1 MRFLSM
7 SCALLF
13 CFAGIARAQDRDSVS
28 VDSTTRAD
36 SIAREDSLV
45 IERELEGI
53 RAEPSAPA
61 AAPQGGGA
69 GTAAARLMPNISV
82 IGDFIFDASPDG
94 STQEDGTRASVRE
107 VELALQ
113 AAVDPYFRGDF
124 ILGLSDLEGIA
135 IEEAYITTVALPWQL
150 QARLGRFHMPLG
162 KQNTTHRAEL
172 HTIEYPHVIQQF
184 LGPEAA
190 KGTGLWV
197 SRIFAPLGF
206 FQELQ
211 LTAVDQLFGEGHHPE
226 EGGEEEELVTP
237 EPANRKLSGLG
248 YSARLRN
255 YVDVSQAMNIEAS
268 LTAATGKLAGGTA
281 SCGTFGPGDAF
292 FLTDCPDGLNAG
304 NVRRS
309 LYGLDLTLRWRPLE
323 QSLYRSFIL
332 QGEWMRQENHSL
344 RESFSRGDTVVSFDA
359 PAFSSDGVYLFARYQ
374 LGRRLFLGARGD
386 WVQDPDGEDAAFSAV
401 SGYLQFHPSEFSK
414 LVAMFER
421 GMPSEGRD
429 VNRLILQ
436 ATFAIGPHRP
446 HPF

>member
-1 MRFLSM
+1 MRLFSHT
-7 SCALLF
+7 CVLL
-13 CFAGIARAQDRDSVS
+13 CCVAGIARAQVTDSIAT
-28 VDSTTRAD
+28 DSTARAD
-36 SIAREDSLV
+36 SIAREDSLA

-53 RAEPSAPA
+53 RSEPQPA
-61 AAPQGGGA
+61 ATQGGGA
-69 GTAAARLMPNISV
+69 VSAAARLLPNISV
-82 IGDFIFDASPDG
+82 IGDFIVDASPEG
-94 STQEDGTRASVRE
+94 STQEDGTRAGVRE

-113 AAVDPYFRGDF
+113 SVVDPYFRGDF

-135 IEEAYITTVALPWQL
+135 IEEAYITTASLPWQL

-184 LGPEAA
+184 LGAEAA

-211 LTAVDQLFGEGHHPE
+211 LTAVDQLFGEGHHDE
-226 EGGEEEELVTP
+226 EGAEEEEPLTP
-237 EPANRKLSGLG
+237 EPANRRLSGLG

-255 YVDVSQAMNIEAS
+255 YIDISEAANIEGS
-268 LTAATGKLAGGTA
+268 LTAATGKHAGGTA

-304 NVRRS
+304 NVRTS
-309 LYGLDLTLRWRPLE
+309 LYGLDLTFRWRPLE
-323 QSLYRSFIL
+323 QGLYKSFIL
-332 QGEWMRQENHSL
+332 QGEWMRRENHELS
-344 RESFSRGDTVVSFDA
+344 ESFARNDTVVFLDS
-359 PAFSSDGVYLFARYQ
+359 PAFSSDGAYLFARYQ
-374 LGRRLFLGARGD
+374 IGRRLFLGARGD
-386 WVQDPDGEDAAFSAV
+386 WVEDPDGEDATFKAASA
-401 SGYLQFHPSEFSK
+401 YLQFHPSEFSK
-414 LVAMFER
+414 IVAMFER
-421 GMPSEGRD
+421 GMPSEGKD
-429 VNRLILQ
+429 VNRLVLQ